1 MSDGS
6 FDRRIFYP
14 LERWRSGDSNIEQ
27 AQLDETLRNVLLQL
41 LGPRLSDSVSYRT
54 PLTQGFLG
62 EGFQVRPTDIAS
74 SNVKITA
81 GIGFIESDLD
91 VPVGIN
97 GIVGLNDVSPL
108 KPLVL
113 KVDQVITVSAPPAFP
128 DNRIDIIEVRAQRDL
143 YDSEVIRILDA
154 FQAKLLPQSKLQTL
168 SFALDGLVG
177 TVATPAPSTA
187 PIGYKTGVVT
197 GSPIAPPTTAGY
209 VKIAEIYSA
218 NAVDNPTGLIT
229 FHYVSDFRPY
239 LFAGARAAY
248 AVSTETT
255 PGAVTPPSQVY
266 LDAPPGLRMA
276 ICTDG
281 YTGGEF
287 DLYLIGNIGS
297 ATYAP
302 VYSTSTPGTYD
313 IRDLYFG
320 APGVITAGER
330 TALES
335 ANTYPASF
343 LVNEGAPRIRITFTP
358 YDGGAA
364 PAAPVTLKVSGSLGA
379 R

>member
-1 MSDGS
+1 MSNGAY
-6 FDRRIFYP
+6 DRRIFYP
-14 LERWRSGDSNIEQ
+14 LARWRSGDSNLEQ
-27 AQLDETLRNVLLQL
+27 SQLDESLRNTLLQL
-41 LGPRLSDSVSYRT
+41 LGPRLSSSVSYRST
-54 PLTQGFLG
+54 LTQGFIG
-62 EGFQVRPTDIAS
+62 ESFQVRPTDIAS

-81 GIGFIESDLD
+81 GIGFIEDDLD
-91 VPVGIN
+91 VPVGVG

-113 KVDQVITVSAPPAFP
+113 KADQTITVTAPPAFP
-128 DNRIDIIEVRAQRDL
+128 NNRIDIIEVRANRDL
-143 YDSEVIRILDA
+143 FDSEVIRVLDV
-154 FQAKLLPQSKLQTL
+154 FQAKLLPASELMTL

-177 TVATPAPSTA
+177 TVATPAASTA
-187 PIGYKTGVVT
+187 PIGYKTGVAAA
-197 GSPIAPPTTAGY
+197 SPVAPPTTSGY
-209 VKIAEIYSA
+209 VKIAEVYVA
-218 NAVDNPTGLIT
+218 NAVANPTGLLT

-239 LFAGARAAY
+239 LFAGGRAAY

-276 ICTDG
+276 ICTDS
-281 YTGGEF
+281 YVGGEF

-297 ATYAP
+297 ASYAS
-302 VYSTSTPGTYD
+302 VFSTDTAGTYD

-335 ANTYPASF
+335 ANTYPAGF
-343 LVNEGAPRIRITFTP
+343 LVNEGAPRIRIKLTP

-364 PAAPVTLKVSGSLGA
+364 PAAPVTLKVSGSVGE